1 MSDLFTQFP
10 DEVSFQ
16 AVSFQVNTPTQS
28 TETFSGKTRRVGMGI
43 SYYSWEVR
51 YPNLLPIDAGTV
63 NGFVAQAFGPQF
75 SFEIIL
81 PEISYSKAPSQTN
94 TVPRTS
100 ANASIGATSVTLANC
115 GVSKNVLAAGDFFK
129 FANHSKVYM
138 CVSPCVSNSSGVAT
152 LFFSCPLITAVPNPT
167 NLTITAV
174 PFTAI
179 LTEDVQKFDVGFG
192 GITTMSLAM
201 REVF

>member
-28 TETFSGKTRRVGMGI
+28 TETFSGKTRRVGMGV

-81 PEISYSKAPSQTN
+81 PEISYSKAPNQTN

>member
-16 AVSFQVNTPTQS
+16 AVSFQINTPTQS
-28 TETFSGKTRRVGMGI
+28 TETFSGKTRRVGMGV

-81 PEISYSKAPSQTN
+81 PEISYSKAPNQTN
-94 TVPRTS
+94 TVPRS
-100 ANASIGATSVTLANC
+100 SQSRPIGATSITLTNC
-115 GVSKNVLAAGDFFK
+115 GATKNVLAAGDFFK

-152 LFFSCPLITAVPNPT
+152 LFFSCPLVSAVPNNT

-179 LTEDVQKFDVGFG
+179 LTEDIQKFDVGFG

>member
-28 TETFSGKTRRVGMGI
+28 TETFSGKTRRVGMGV

-81 PEISYSKAPSQTN
+81 PEISYSKAPNQTT

-115 GVSKNVLAAGDFFK
+115 GATKNVLAAGDFFK

>member
-16 AVSFQVNTPTQS
+16 AVSFQINTPTQS
-28 TETFSGKTRRVGMGI
+28 TETFSGKTRRVGMGV
-43 SYYSWEVR
+43 SYYSWEVK

-81 PEISYSKAPSQTN
+81 PEISYSKAPNQTN

>member
-81 PEISYSKAPSQTN
+81 PEISYSKAPNQTN

>member
-43 SYYSWEVR
+43 SYYSWEVK

-81 PEISYSKAPSQTN
+81 PEISYSKAPNQTT

-100 ANASIGATSVTLANC
+100 ASRTIGATSVTLANC
-115 GVSKNVLAAGDFFK
+115 GATKNVLAAGDFFK

-152 LFFSCPLITAVPNPT
+152 LFFSCPLVSAVPNNT

-179 LTEDVQKFDVGFG
+179 LTEDIQKFDVGFG

>member
-28 TETFSGKTRRVGMGI
+28 TETFSGKTRRVGMGV
-43 SYYSWEVR
+43 SYYSWEVK

-81 PEISYSKAPSQTN
+81 PEISYSKAPNQTT

-100 ANASIGATSVTLANC
+100 ASRTIGATSVTLTNC
-115 GVSKNVLAAGDFFK
+115 GATKNVLAAGDFFK

-152 LFFSCPLITAVPNPT
+152 LFFSCPLVSAVPNNT

>member
-28 TETFSGKTRRVGMGI
+28 TETFSGKTRRVGMGV
-43 SYYSWEVR
+43 SYYSWEVK

-81 PEISYSKAPSQTN
+81 PEISYSKAPNQTT
-94 TVPRTS
+94 TVPRS
-100 ANASIGATSVTLANC
+100 SQSRPIGATSITLTNC
-115 GVSKNVLAAGDFFK
+115 GATKNVLAAGDFFK

-138 CVSPCVSNSSGVAT
+138 CVSPCVSDSSGNAT
-152 LFFSCPLITAVPNPT
+152 LFFSCPLVSAVPN
-167 NLTITAV
+167 NSNVTITNV